1 MSTSDAINIAKKMK
15 QTFKAFE
22 DAEILLLELNSAESR
37 KISLTK
43 DNDKLAEK
51 KAELEISVQDLHE
64 KIRKLAEDSK
74 KAEIHLTEV
83 KLNIRENVDEEIQLG
98 KKKLAEGL
106 AEGKKE
112 LEEFLQ
118 EKAKMQEITLTE
130 HEDILNAC
138 ELAQAK
144 YDEILE
150 NIKKLKESL

>member
-98 KKKLAEGL
+98 KKKLAEAL

-112 LEEFLQ
+112 LEKFLR
-118 EKAKMQEITLTE
+118 EKANMQEIALAE
-130 HEDILNAC
+130 HEHILNAC

>member
-22 DAEILLLELNSAESR
+22 DAEVLLLELNSAESR

-64 KIRKLAEDSK
+64 KIQKLAEDSK

-83 KLNIRENVDEEIQLG
+83 TLNIRENVDEEIQLG
-98 KKKLAEGL
+98 KKKLAEAL

-112 LEEFLQ
+112 LEKFLQ
-118 EKAKMQEITLTE
+118 EKAKMQEITLAE

>member
-22 DAEILLLELNSAESR
+22 DAEVLLLELNSAESR

-98 KKKLAEGL
+98 KKKLAEAL

-112 LEEFLQ
+112 LEKFLQ
-118 EKAKMQEITLTE
+118 EKAKMQEITLTK